1 MHRLLIV
8 LASSAWAGS
17 VAVGGT
23 WTLSPPQ
30 PPVHTP
36 RSGPLFVT
44 SHDCMACHNSL
55 TLSTGEDVSI
65 GVSWRATIMANSSR
79 DPYWQASVRRE
90 VIDHPLAGGEIQD
103 ECSICHMPMART
115 KAAAAGR
122 KGQVFAHLPVGQIDN
137 DEARLAADGV
147 SCTVCHQITRAK
159 LGTRESFTGGYVIDT
174 ATPFDERPV
183 FGPFTVDAGRMRVMH
198 SSSAFLPTESPHVR
212 QSELCATCHTLYT
225 QARGPKGEVV
235 GELPEQVPFLEWQHS
250 AYKDEQSCQSCHM
263 PIVKER
269 TRIASVVGEEREGM
283 ARHTFLGGNFLMLRM
298 LNRFRTE
305 LGVEAL
311 PQELEASARAT
322 ADHVRTAAA
331 SLTIDHAEASGGEL
345 RVDLSVRNLSGH
357 KLPTAYPSRRAWL
370 HVTIRDRSG
379 RTVFQSGA
387 VTGTGA
393 IDRNDNDDDPLRAE
407 PHYREIRRADQVQI
421 YESIMVD
428 RGGAITSGLLKAVGY
443 LKDNRLLPR
452 GFDKTTAA
460 KDIAVIGDASGDA
473 DFGAEGDRVRYIVDA
488 RGAEGPFQVE
498 AELLFQPIGFRWAQ
512 NLKPYS
518 AAEPQRFVRYYDSM
532 ASAVTETVA
541 RAQASFR

>member
-1 MHRLLIV
+1 
-8 LASSAWAGS
+8 
-17 VAVGGT
+17 
-23 WTLSPPQ
+23 
-30 PPVHTP
+30 
-36 RSGPLFVT
+36 
-44 SHDCMACHNSL
+44 MACHNGL
-55 TLSTGEDVSI
+55 TLSSGEDVSI

-90 VIDHPLAGGEIQD
+90 VIDHPLAADEIQD

-115 KAAAAGR
+115 EAAAAGR
-122 KGQVFAHLPVGQIDN
+122 KGQVFAHLPIGRLN
-137 DEARLAADGV
+137 TDEARLAADGV

-183 FGPFTVDAGRMRVMH
+183 FGPFAVDAGRMRVMH
-198 SSSAFLPTESPHVR
+198 SSSGFLPTESAHVR

-225 QARGPKGEVV
+225 QARGTNGEIV

-250 AYKDEQSCQSCHM
+250 GYRDEQSCQSCHM
-263 PIVKER
+263 PVVREK

-305 LGVEAL
+305 LGVDAL

-331 SLTIDHAEASGGEL
+331 SLAIDRAEANGGEL
-345 RVDLSVRNLSGH
+345 RIDLSLRNLTGH

-370 HVTIRDRSG
+370 HVTIHDRAG
-379 RTVFQSGA
+379 RKVFESGA

-393 IDRNDNDDDPLRAE
+393 IDGNDNDDDPLRAE

-428 RGGAITSGLLKAVGY
+428 RGGGITTGLLKAVGY

-452 GFDKTTAA
+452 GFDKATAA
-460 KDIAVIGDASGDA
+460 KDIAVIGDASADA
-473 DFGAEGDRVRYIVDA
+473 DFGAEGDHVRYVVDA
-488 RGAEGPFQVE
+488 RGTEGPFQVE

-512 NLKPYS
+512 NLKPYK
-518 AAEPQRFVRYYDSM
+518 AAEPQRFVGYYESM
-532 ASAVTETVA
+532 ASAVTETLA
-541 RAQASFR
+541 RAQAIFR

>member
-1 MHRLLIV
+1 
-8 LASSAWAGS
+8 
-17 VAVGGT
+17 
-23 WTLSPPQ
+23 
-30 PPVHTP
+30 
-36 RSGPLFVT
+36 
-44 SHDCMACHNSL
+44 
-55 TLSTGEDVSI
+55 
-65 GVSWRATIMANSSR
+65 
-79 DPYWQASVRRE
+79 
-90 VIDHPLAGGEIQD
+90 
-103 ECSICHMPMART
+103 
-115 KAAAAGR
+115 
-122 KGQVFAHLPVGQIDN
+122 
-137 DEARLAADGV
+137 
-147 SCTVCHQITRAK
+147 
-159 LGTRESFTGGYVIDT
+159 
-174 ATPFDERPV
+174 
-183 FGPFTVDAGRMRVMH
+183 
-198 SSSAFLPTESPHVR
+198 
-212 QSELCATCHTLYT
+212 
-225 QARGPKGEVV
+225 
-235 GELPEQVPFLEWQHS
+235 
-250 AYKDEQSCQSCHM
+250 
-263 PIVKER
+263 
-269 TRIASVVGEEREGM
+269 
-283 ARHTFLGGNFLMLRM
+283 MLRM

-305 LGVEAL
+305 LDVEAL

-331 SLTIDHAEASGGEL
+331 SLAIDRAEASGGEL
-345 RVDLSVRNLSGH
+345 RIDLSVHNLSGH

-370 HVTIRDRSG
+370 HVTIRDRAG

-393 IDRNDNDDDPLRAE
+393 IDGNDNDGDPLRAE

-428 RGGAITSGLLKAVGY
+428 RGGAITTGLLKAVGY

-460 KDIAVIGDASGDA
+460 KDVAVVGDASDDS

-512 NLKPYS
+512 NLKPYT